1 MARNL
6 TLHIVASVPLSNLNR
21 DDTGTPKRVN
31 IGGAIRALHSSQSL
45 KRGERMQYEEASSD
59 LSVRSGNLVAKVVEE
74 AKRLVPDA
82 NEADLKKRAT
92 KLLGELTK
100 AAPKDGNKNGDDTT
114 PADAS
119 AGDESDRSI
128 WLSLEEINTAATAV
142 AQQSDDTFIEAGKTG
157 SLAIAAFGRMF
168 ANAPDKSTE
177 AAIAVSPAVST
188 HGAAFETDYFS
199 TVDDFNKAEHGQGA
213 TFLGVSQ
220 YVNGVFYRTV
230 TIDREQLKRSWTGFD
245 SKEAPEQLK
254 ELITA
259 LVYGQPRGKKNSTA
273 PFTLA
278 AVVLAE
284 EQRHRIA
291 YDFETPV
298 STDKDSGGYLLP
310 TIRRLNDQYVRAR
323 SFDPDNFGDVQVVAG
338 TAEIDGLFAQARHGS
353 LAELRDA
360 VVSWILK

>member
-6 TLHIVASVPLSNLNR
+6 TLHIVSSVPLSNLNR
-21 DDTGTPKRVN
+21 DDTGTPKRVS
-31 IGGAIRALHSSQSL
+31 IGGVTRALHSSQSL
-45 KRGERMQYEEASSD
+45 KRGERRQYEEASLD
-59 LSVRSGNLVAKVVEE
+59 ISVRSGNLVSKVVDE
-74 AKRLVPDA
+74 AIKLAPELS
-82 NEADLKKRAT
+82 EAELKKRAT

-100 AAPKDGNKNGDDTT
+100 NGGGNTGDQ
-114 PADAS
+114 DAS
-119 AGDESDRSI
+119 TENASKADSESERSI
-128 WLSLEEINTAATAV
+128 WLSQEEIQVAAQSV
-142 AQQSDDTFIEAGKTG
+142 ATQSGADFIDSGKTG

-168 ANAPDKSTE
+168 ANSPEKNTE

-230 TIDREQLKRSWTGFD
+230 TIDREQLRASWTGFD
-245 SKEAPEQLK
+245 SEKADEQLK

-273 PFTLA
+273 PYTLPA
-278 AVVLAE
+278 LVLAE

-298 STDKDSGGYLLP
+298 RPDKDLGGYLLP
-310 TIRRLNDQYVRAR
+310 TLQRLDEQFVRAR
-323 SFDPDNFGDVQVVAG
+323 SFDPDNFGEVQIVAG
-338 TAEIDGLFAQARHGS
+338 TAELEYLFKDVRHGS
-353 LAELRDA
+353 LADLRDA
-360 VVSWILK
+360 VVAWIRK